1 MKKIFTL
8 VSGLL
13 LAIAVMAADRRPVVT
28 VNSMKNYK
36 IVIDGRTYFS
46 NDNSIRISHLHS
58 GRHSIQ
64 VFEMRRGYFE
74 RRERLIAS
82 TTFGLRKHDVKIMI
96 DRFGN
101 INIREKKGNGR
112 YDRYDRDDWNDRD
125 RRFDDN
131 RRF

>member
-1 MKKIFTL
+1 MKKMFTL
-8 VSGLL
+8 VSVLL
-13 LAIAVMAADRRPVVT
+13 LAVAVMAADRKPVVM

-46 NDNSIRISHLHS
+46 NDNSIRISHLYK
-58 GRHSIQ
+58 GFHSIK
-64 VFEMRRGYFE
+64 VFEMRRGYFD

-82 TTFGLRKHDVKIMI
+82 KTFSLRRNDVRILV

-101 INIREKKGNGR
+101 ISIREMNGNGR
-112 YDRYDRDDWNDRD
+112 FDRDDDSRDRD
-125 RRFDDN
+125 RWDDDN

>member
-1 MKKIFTL
+1 MKKMFTL

-13 LAIAVMAADRRPVVT
+13 LAVAVMAADRRPVVM

-46 NDNSIRISHLHS
+46 NDNSIRISHLNKGFHHI
-58 GRHSIQ
+58 R
-64 VFEMRRGYFE
+64 VFEMRRGYFD
-74 RRERLIAS
+74 RREILVAS
-82 TTFGLRKHDVKIMI
+82 STFQLRRHDVRITI
-96 DRFGN
+96 DRFGR
-101 INIREKKGNGR
+101 IHTREIRGN
-112 YDRYDRDDWNDRD
+112 DRFDRDDDFRDRD

>member
-1 MKKIFTL
+1 MKKMFTL

-13 LAIAVMAADRRPVVT
+13 LAVALMAADRRPVVM

-46 NDNSIRISHLHS
+46 NDNSIRISHLNK
-58 GRHSIQ
+58 GFHSIK
-64 VFEMRRGYFE
+64 VFEMKRGYFE
-74 RRERLIAS
+74 RRERLVAS
-82 TTFGLRKHDVKIMI
+82 KSFNLRRQDVRILI

-101 INIREKKGNGR
+101 ISIRELKGNGR
-112 YDRYDRDDWNDRD
+112 FDRDDDFRDRD
-125 RRFDDN
+125 RWDDDN

>member
-1 MKKIFTL
+1 MKKIITL
-8 VSGLL
+8 VSFLL
-13 LAIAVMAADRRPVVT
+13 LAISLMAADRRPVVT
-28 VNSMKNYK
+28 VNSMTNYK
-36 IVIDGRTYFS
+36 IVIDGRPYFS
-46 NDNSIRISHLHS
+46 NNNSIRISHLQS

-74 RRERLIAS
+74 RRERLVAS
-82 TTFGLRKHDVKIMI
+82 TSFGLRKHDIKIMI

-101 INIREKKGNGR
+101 ISIREKKRNNR
-112 YDRYDRDDWNDRD
+112 FDRDDWDDRE

>member
-1 MKKIFTL
+1 MKKMFTL
-8 VSGLL
+8 FSGLL
-13 LAIAVMAADRRPVVT
+13 LAVAVMAADRKPVVT

-46 NDNSIRISHLHS
+46 NDNSIRISHLNK
-58 GRHSIQ
+58 GFHSIK

-74 RRERLIAS
+74 RRERLVAS
-82 TTFGLRKHDVKIMI
+82 KSFNLRRNDVRILI

-101 INIREKKGNGR
+101 ISIRELNRNGR
-112 YDRYDRDDWNDRD
+112 FDRDDDFRDRD
-125 RRFDDN
+125 RWDDDD